1 MNDFARA
8 LRKNTTDA
16 ERLLWSRLRRR
27 QLANYRFRR
36 QRPIGPYV
44 CDFICLEA
52 SVIVELDGSQHAD
65 QMAYDAHRDAFLRF
79 YGYRVQRF
87 WNAGVL
93 ARTDTVIDTI
103 FEALHRKEID
113 GRLD

>member
-1 MNDFARA
+1 VKHFART
-8 LRKNTTDA
+8 LRKTATDA

-52 SVIVELDGSQHAD
+52 SLIVELDGSQHAD
-65 QMAYDAHRDAFLRF
+65 QMTYDARSDALLRF
-79 YGYRVQRF
+79 YGYRVLRF
-87 WNAGVL
+87 WNADVL
-93 ARTDTVIDTI
+93 ARTDTVLDTI
-103 FEALHRKEID
+103 FEALHRKEMD
-113 GRLD
+113 GRFD